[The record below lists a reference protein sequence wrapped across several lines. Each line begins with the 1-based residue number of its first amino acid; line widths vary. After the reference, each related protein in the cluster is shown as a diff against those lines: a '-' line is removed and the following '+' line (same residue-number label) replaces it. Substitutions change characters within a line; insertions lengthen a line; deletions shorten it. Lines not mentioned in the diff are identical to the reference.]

1 MGSFAENKFWFPR
14 MDFGSCDLSL
24 QIFPPCVPTFILE
37 RGFTEFPQFEK
48 K

>member
-1 MGSFAENKFWFPR
+1 
-14 MDFGSCDLSL
+14 MDFGSYDLSL
-24 QIFPPCVPTFILE
+24 RIFPSCVLTFILE